1 MGYQKDDIQALA
13 DELGI
18 DSGNSS
24 SQLDRMK
31 KIAEAVGMDSYSG
44 ISNDDTDELQRRL
57 KERKKQQQSEES
69 DDNSKK
75 SNSNKAN
82 NARELFNAMKNNQLG
97 DYAKNAVKN
106 KAKEGIKN
114 TANKMVPESVKK
126 KQQQLQAKKKAIQD
140 KVNAPKR
147 VVEEK
152 KAKLNEMAFK
162 KGVKAAVNAAAPGA
176 GEVAEKMLDT
186 SKGKPAVEAAR
197 AASNPISALAAGTKK
212 LVEIV
217 ISSTVKK
224 KLIIYLIPVLVTF
237 FTILMISISVIS
249 KFTDSMSFFKGE
261 AFGSAQGE
269 EAVGEEYKYFYNKIN
284 SMVTTDKEMVV
295 AVLVGYKN
303 DNDDYSKD
311 DSESTDT
318 CSDEDQEN
326 GDCFEDVD
334 KNGIAKLSKS
344 KVRKYI
350 KKVNNAIS
358 DSGNDVTE
366 GNYNDPENTG
376 SKFFQWLYKDFVK
389 DYYKEYIEGLS
400 GDKLADKKEEIIS
413 FIYLYYKDL
422 KADSINGGIISN
434 LCPNGITVTGV
445 GTMDLE
451 EYVAGVVAHEA
462 YQDGGLEALKAQ
474 AIAARTYALNYTAGC
489 TKPIENSTNAQTFHD
504 IEYVKKQAPL
514 SLKAANETAGMV
526 LTYNGKYFSAQY
538 DSFCYA
544 DSDCPDAT
552 RNADGTYS
560 VTYKKLPKGET
571 HKVTLSDSSQY
582 SRITTGQGHANGMS
596 QLVSYQ
602 MAKQGKKYDEI
613 LKFFYSNGVQITQMG
628 LGVAGG
634 IQLGTKGI
642 YSTSILPLN
651 TPLSNL
657 TVTGGYYYFTGY
669 HGSLDIAC
677 SGGGR
682 EKCTKIP
689 IVAAH
694 SGTITLLQNDRSKY
708 YCSDTRHSNADT
720 TLRRVSG
727 CNGMAVVIKVTDN
740 SDPYKGYTFSY
751 WHFDAIDPKLKVGDK
766 VQIGQ
771 FLGYMGSTGNS
782 TGWHL
787 HFNISNAKGQDVN
800 QDINITEFC
809 SRNKMN
815 CSFGTPSND
824 MPQQ

>member
-1 MGYQKDDIQALA
+1 MNDQNEEQDVPQSNTNLNPYNSDDI
-13 DELGI
+13 
-18 DSGNSS
+18 DSVNDNSS
-24 SQLDRMK
+24 
-31 KIAEAVGMDSYSG
+31 E
-44 ISNDDTDELQRRL
+44 
-57 KERKKQQQSEES
+57 KKQGLGSRLL
-69 DDNSKK
+69 
-75 SNSNKAN
+75 SNAAKAN
-82 NARELFNAMKNNQLG
+82 NLINNYKANGLG
-97 DYAKNAVKN
+97 GMAKNAISNKVNEKIDATKD
-106 KAKEGIKN
+106 KAKAGIKN
-114 TANKMVPESVKK
+114 AANKMVPESVKK

-147 VVEEK
+147 ALQEK
-152 KAKLNEMAFK
+152 KAKLNETAFR

-176 GEVAEKMLDT
+176 GEVAEKMLNT

-197 AASNPISALAAGTKK
+197 AASNPLTAIKDGAKK
-212 LVEIV
+212 LIEIFV
-217 ISSTVKK
+217 SSEVKK
-224 KLIIYLIPVLVTF
+224 K
-237 FTILMISISVIS
+237 ILMYCGPSIAIILVIVIILLS
-249 KFTDSMSFFKGE
+249 ITGKFGDSQSYFKGN
-261 AFGSAQGE
+261 SLTGE
-269 EAVGEEYKYFYNKIN
+269 NAGLAAVDEKYKKFYENIEKHGGTNKA
-284 SMVTTDKEMVV
+284 MVV
-295 AVLVGYKN
+295 AVLTAYK
-303 DNDDYSKD
+303 DNDAYTNKEDNESGSGCTQEEI
-311 DSESTDT
+311 DSNQCVAEYDSIGVTT
-318 CSDEDQEN
+318 Y
-326 GDCFEDVD
+326 
-334 KNGIAKLSKS
+334 SKS
-344 KVRKYI
+344 KMKKYI
-350 KKVNNAIS
+350 KKVADKIDES
-358 DSGNDVTE
+358 GGDVSEGKYDSPG
-366 GNYNDPENTG
+366 NTG
-376 SKFFQWLYKDFVK
+376 SKFFQWLYSDFISE
-389 DYYKEYIEGLS
+389 DYYKDYFKNISVESEKS
-400 GDKLADKKEEIIS
+400 KLKEEIIH
-413 FIYLYYKDL
+413 FIYLYYEDIKG
-422 KADSINGGIISN
+422 STNGGIISN

-613 LKFFYSNGVQITQMG
+613 LKFFYSDGVQITQMG

-651 TPLSNL
+651 TQMSNIA
-657 TVTGGYYYFTGY
+657 VFSGYYYTSGSY
-669 HGSLDIAC
+669 HGALDISCA
-677 SGGGR
+677 GGGR

-694 SGTITLLQNDRSKY
+694 SGTITLLQSGPNY
-708 YCSDTRHSNADT
+708 YCSNTIYSNADT
-720 TLRRVSG
+720 TLKRVPG
-727 CNGMAVVIKVTDN
+727 CNGLAIVIKITDD
-740 SDPYKGYTFSY
+740 SDPYKGYSFSY

-787 HFNISNAKGQDVN
+787 HFGITNSSGSAIN

-809 SRNKMN
+809 SRNKLR
-815 CSFGTPSND
+815 CSFGTPSNN

>member
-1 MGYQKDDIQALA
+1 MNDQNKELEQNVPQSDTNLNPYNSDDI
-13 DELGI
+13 
-18 DSGNSS
+18 DSVKDNSS
-24 SQLDRMK
+24 EK
-31 KIAEAVGMDSYSG
+31 KKGLGSRLLSNAV
-44 ISNDDTDELQRRL
+44 
-57 KERKKQQQSEES
+57 
-69 DDNSKK
+69 
-75 SNSNKAN
+75 KAN
-82 NARELFNAMKNNQLG
+82 NFINSYKANGLG
-97 DYAKNAVKN
+97 GVAKDAISNKVNEKIDATKT

-147 VVEEK
+147 AVEEK

-162 KGVKAAVNAAAPGA
+162 KGVKAAVNAAAPGT

-197 AASNPISALAAGTKK
+197 AASNPVSALAAGTKK

-217 ISSTVKK
+217 ISSTIKK
-224 KLIIYLIPVLVTF
+224 KLIIYLVPVLTISLI
-237 FTILMISISVIS
+237 ILMMSISVIS

-269 EAVGEEYKYFYNKIN
+269 EAVGDEYKYFYNKIN

-366 GNYNDPENTG
+366 GDYNDPENTG

-389 DYYKEYIEGLS
+389 DYYKEYLEGLS

-422 KADSINGGIISN
+422 KADSLNGGIISN

-571 HKVTLSDSSQY
+571 HQVTLSDSSQY

-613 LKFFYSNGVQITQMG
+613 LKFFYSDGVQITQMG

-651 TPLSNL
+651 TQMSNIA
-657 TVTGGYYYFTGY
+657 VFSGYYYTSGSY
-669 HGSLDIAC
+669 HGALDISCA
-677 SGGGR
+677 GGGR

-694 SGTITLLQNDRSKY
+694 SGTITLLQSGPNY
-708 YCSDTRHSNADT
+708 YCSNTIYSNADT
-720 TLRRVSG
+720 TLKRVPG
-727 CNGMAVVIKVTDN
+727 CNGLAIVIKITDD
-740 SDPYKGYTFSY
+740 SDPYKGYSFSY

-787 HFNISNAKGQDVN
+787 HFGITNSSGSAIN

-809 SRNKMN
+809 SRNKLR
-815 CSFGTPSND
+815 CSFGTPSNN